1 MHVIV
6 IAARPGDAEFSVGG
20 TVAQMVAR
28 GDSVTV
34 VSIATGNSAPAGIP
48 PLELGEQRRAES
60 EIAAERLGADLVWV
74 GHSDFAVISDAVTRL
89 KLVELIRHR
98 SPHLVLAPAPAG
110 AASIDVQG
118 AWDLTAAALEMAVVP
133 NVQSDSAALDALP
146 ALAAF
151 DSRWTVGF
159 IPTEYVDIS
168 SVVTIK
174 RRALEAHE
182 TLGDWFLQHRGVAI
196 TDAADTVSAY
206 RGLQA
211 GVEFAEGFAVDLSNS
226 RGPTCRLLP

>member
-34 VSIATGNSAPAGIP
+34 VSIATGNSAPAGTT

-60 EIAAERLGADLVWV
+60 EVAAERLGADLVWV
-74 GHSDFAVISDAVTRL
+74 GHSDFAVVSDAGTRL
-89 KLVELIRHR
+89 KLVELLRCR
-98 SPHLVLAPAPAG
+98 TPRLVLAPAPEGG
-110 AASIDVQG
+110 APIDVQG
-118 AWDLTAAALEMAVVP
+118 AWDLTVAALEMAAAP
-133 NVQSDSAALDALP
+133 NVQSDSAALATLP
-146 ALAAF
+146 TLAAY

-168 SVVTIK
+168 SVVMVK

-182 TLGDWFLQHRGVAI
+182 TLADWFQQQWGVGI
-196 TDAADTVSAY
+196 TDAADRVSAY

-211 GVEFAEGFAVDLSNS
+211 GVDFAEGFAVDLSNS
-226 RGPTCRLLP
+226 RIPTCRFLP